1 MNSVR
6 VLFDALMLPLLAPL
20 AAKDSTHFTLFEKPR
35 FAFFEEI
42 RRFLRE

>member
-1 MNSVR
+1 MNRVR
-6 VLFDALMLPLLAPL
+6 ALFAALA
-20 AAKDSTHFTLFEKPR
+20 HFTLFEKPR